1 MTNDIPRVDF
11 WFDPTC
17 PWAWMTSR
25 WILDVASQREIDLHW
40 HLMSLS
46 VLNEGRDLPED
57 YRAAMDRAWGPVR
70 VINAA
75 RERHGD
81 GVLGDLYTAFG
92 TRIHLGKEQGE
103 ELIAGAL
110 ADVGL
115 EAGLAQYAAS
125 DELDDSLRASHA
137 EGITLV
143 GQDVGTP
150 IVAIDGKAY
159 FGPVV
164 TPAPRG
170 EAALRLFEGL
180 RLLASVD
187 GFYELKKTR
196 TLGPILD

>member
-1 MTNDIPRVDF
+1 MTNDSPRVDF
-11 WFDPTC
+11 WFDPAG

-25 WILDVASQREIDLHW
+25 WILDVAAQREMDLHW

-57 YRAAMDRAWGPVR
+57 YRASMDRAWGPVR

-75 RERHGD
+75 RERHGES
-81 GVLGDLYTAFG
+81 VLGDLYTAFG
-92 TRIHLGKEQGE
+92 TRIHLGKESGE

-115 EAGLAQYAAS
+115 EADLAAYATS
-125 DELDDSLRASHA
+125 DELDESLRASHA
-137 EGITLV
+137 EGIGLV
-143 GQDVGTP
+143 GEDVGTP

-164 TPAPRG
+164 TPAPTG
-170 EAALRLFEGL
+170 DAALRLFEGL
-180 RLLASVD
+180 RLLTGVD

-196 TLGPILD
+196 TQGPILE